1 MNNIKYNINS
11 YKRISNINNN
21 FKWQTQNSLIIYNVY
36 PKMTRIITIR
46 FHRSS
51 SPTSSPLF
59 QRSKL
64 LSSHQPSPY
73 VLHKHLAANREYF
86 KLNLVPTWLHE
97 SPESPSTL
105 LGGVVECS
113 TRVAINHRVS
123 RGGHTVRDSREDP
136 RENTKEEVKSDR
148 VKSRVCIRVHV
159 CDRVPEATRSSP
171 VKGVKPKP
179 H

>member
-36 PKMTRIITIR
+36 PKMTHIITIR

-73 VLHKHLAANREYF
+73 VLHKHLAANREYL
-86 KLNLVPTWLHE
+86 KLNLVPTWITRIPINSARWRRWMLHARRNK
-97 SPESPSTL
+97 PSRFERWTYRK
-105 LGGVVECS
+105 GFARRSKGKHEGRS
-113 TRVAINHRVS
+113 
-123 RGGHTVRDSREDP
+123 
-136 RENTKEEVKSDR
+136 KEWSSK
-148 VKSRVCIRVHV
+148 KSRLYTCACMWPRARGNTVQ
-159 CDRVPEATRSSP
+159 SS
-171 VKGVKPKP
+171 KGG
-179 H
+179 